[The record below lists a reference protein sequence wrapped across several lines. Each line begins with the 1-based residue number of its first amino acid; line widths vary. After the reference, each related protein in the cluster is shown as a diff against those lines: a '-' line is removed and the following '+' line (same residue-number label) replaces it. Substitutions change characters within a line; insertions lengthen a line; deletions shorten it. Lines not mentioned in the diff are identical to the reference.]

1 MERMAIAN
9 IAGAENIEAEV
20 FDINELY
27 ASEGDGYVYSDNE
40 EDGENQNNNEMND
53 WVNRM
58 VGECQLRD
66 LKIRS
71 IQVHRYIYVARVTAY
86 LNRHAGKY
94 NRRIELT
101 I

>member
-1 MERMAIAN
+1 MRQKYL
-9 IAGAENIEAEV
+9 V

-53 WVNRM
+53 RVNRM